1 MGKPLARV
9 IRKGE
14 QNKISN
20 IKKGHR
26 STYSTASQR
35 ELIIKN
41 SFVLTY
47 LATPWQRNDQ
57 TSFKKNSYIHT
68 KKNPVLSVKMFTQI
82 YLQVQMSSLANPTKQ
97 LKKKDYEVFYKFSL
111 RKQNEE
117 IVPNSFY
124 ENSITLIPKSEKD
137 KQ

>member
-1 MGKPLARV
+1 MCTQIAQETGQQWSQNSSPWENEIDKPLARV

-26 STYSTASQR
+26 SIYSTASQR

-57 TSFKKNSYIHT
+57 TSFKKNNYMHT
-68 KKNPVLSVKMFTQI
+68 KKKNSAFSQNVHTNV
-82 YLQVQMSSLANPTKQ
+82 SLGIDVFIGKFYQTI
-97 LKKKDYEVFYKFSL
+97 KKKK
-111 RKQNEE
+111 
-117 IVPNSFY
+117 
-124 ENSITLIPKSEKD
+124 TMKSTSNFH
-137 KQ
+137 